1 MSDML
6 KSATNQMNTL
16 SSQFKDLNEFL
27 VKHSTKNALEGERVT
42 ATHTRI
48 GNKELN
54 IYGGSYIIPEEDLK
68 EFYALYYDYVFV
80 KKKKEYLTEKQLDN
94 ADCCLVVDFDFRYA
108 HDVQERIHTKEN
120 IYDMVSYYLD
130 ELKEYFIFKEDIPFN
145 VFIFEKPS
153 VNRLSD
159 KSVTKDGIHM
169 MIGIKMDHI
178 MQTMLRE
185 KMVTKLPEIWD
196 LPLLNDYE
204 AVLDEGIT
212 KGTTN
217 WQLYGS
223 RKPDNEAYELK
234 YHFSITYDVRDG
246 EFMMDELKVQDFDI
260 KNNFYKLSAR
270 HSNCPKFDINPKILT
285 AYNSRLENKKAK
297 PKKRNAKVRLVVEE
311 GDNGE
316 DDDPIS
322 LNDISNYEQLQ
333 SMMDIVLQRIMKQN
347 PLNYNEIYETHL
359 FAQALPAKYYEPGSH
374 ALNRQVAFA
383 LKDTD
388 EELFLSWVMLR
399 SKALD
404 FDYGTIPKLYEDW
417 TKYFNVTKSGVTRRS
432 IMYWCKQDNFEEY
445 QKIKETTI
453 GHYIEEVID
462 TQTDND
468 MASVLK
474 HMYKDTYVCVSCNN
488 SRGVWYMFK
497 NHRWTEDKSVS
508 IQMKMSKEVHALFS
522 KWREKYQEEYHH
534 CNQSDD
540 TDKIEYL
547 KKKIKTISD
556 LMGKLKTAAN
566 KKNYLSEAAQLFYDD
581 EFIRK
586 VDTNRDLVCFKN
598 GVVDFKNMSFRDG
611 NPQDYITKCTNI
623 DYLPY
628 DVYKDKAEFKEK
640 ETEFLNILKQIFP
653 IPSVYNYMM
662 DHFAATLPTDKNQA
676 WNIYNGSGS
685 NGKSIVTDIMKHV
698 LGDYTATVPV
708 NLVTDKRTAIGGT
721 SSEIMQLKNVR
732 YAVMQELT
740 KNAVINE
747 GVMKEL
753 TGGDPLQGRGLYKDS
768 ETFEPMFSLV
778 VCTNNMPK
786 INSPDDGTW
795 RRIKKIDFIA
805 KFVDEGEE
813 YDEETQYVYPKDK
826 TLKEKLPGYA
836 PIMASILVQIAF
848 KNKGIVVDCEEVLES
863 SRKYRMSQD
872 NISKF
877 IKERILRTNNKTDR
891 VKKRELVNEFKAW
904 FAAEQGGNSKM
915 PSGEELNA
923 YMDKKFGFCKQTG
936 WHGVKILYP
945 DVEEDTFMPE
955 DDTNL

>member
-1 MSDML
+1 ML
-6 KSATNQMNTL
+6 KSETTQINTL

-27 VKHSTKNALEGERVT
+27 VKHSTKNALEGDRVT

-68 EFYALYYDYVFV
+68 EFYALYYEHVFV
-80 KKKKEYLTEKQLDN
+80 KKRKEYLTERQLDN
-94 ADCCLVVDFDFRYA
+94 SDCSIVVDFDFRYS
-108 HDVQERIHTKEN
+108 HEVQERIHTKEN
-120 IYDMVSYYLD
+120 IYDMISYYLD
-130 ELKEYFIFKEDIPFN
+130 ELKEYFVFKEDIPFN

-159 KSVTKDGIHM
+159 KSITKDGIHM
-169 MIGIKMDHI
+169 MIGLKMDHI
-178 MQTMLRE
+178 MQSMLRE
-185 KMVTKLPEIWD
+185 KMITKLPEIWE

-234 YHFSITYDVRDG
+234 YHLSITYDNRDG

-260 KNNFYKLSAR
+260 KSNFYKLSVK
-270 HSNCPKFDINPKILT
+270 NTNIPKFEINPKILN
-285 AYNSRLENKKAK
+285 AYNSRLENKKSK
-297 PKKRNAKVRLVVEE
+297 QKKRNAKVRHVVDDANVEE
-311 GDNGE
+311 E
-316 DDDPIS
+316 EEIS

-333 SMMDIVLQRIMKQN
+333 SMMDIVLQRIRKQN
-347 PLNYNEIYETHL
+347 PMNYNEIYETHL
-359 FAQALPAKYYEPGSH
+359 YTQALPPKYFEPGSH
-374 ALNRQVAFA
+374 LLNRKVAFA

-388 EELFLSWVMLR
+388 NDLFLSWIMLR
-399 SKALD
+399 SKASD

-417 TKYFNVTKSGVTRRS
+417 TKYFNVTKSGLNCRS
-432 IMYWCKQDNFEEY
+432 IMYWCKQDNIEEY
-445 QKIKETTI
+445 QKINESTI
-453 GHYIEEVID
+453 GYYIEEVID
-462 TQTDND
+462 TQTDHD
-468 MASVLK
+468 MACVFKKL
-474 HMYKDTYVCVSCNN
+474 YKDTYVCVRCTN
-488 SRGVWYMFK
+488 SRGDWYMFK
-497 NHRWTEDKSVS
+497 SDRWVEDKMIS
-508 IQMKMSKEVHALFS
+508 IQLKMSKEVHALFS

-534 CNQSDD
+534 CNQNDD

-556 LMGKLKTAAN
+556 LMGKLKTASC
-566 KKNYLSEAAQLFYDD
+566 KKNYLSEAVQLFYDG
-581 EFIRK
+581 EFLKR

-598 GVVDFKNMSFRDG
+598 GVIDFSTMSFRRG

-628 DVYKDKAEFKEK
+628 DVYKDKPEFKEK
-640 ETEFLNILKQIFP
+640 EKEILTILKQIFP
-653 IPSVYNYMM
+653 IPNVYNYMM
-662 DHFAATLPTDKNQA
+662 EHFAATLPTDKNQA
-676 WNIYNGSGS
+676 WYIYNGSGS
-685 NGKSIVTDIMKHV
+685 NGKSIVTDLMKHV

-740 KNAVINE
+740 KNAVVNE

-753 TGGDPLQGRGLYKDS
+753 TGGDPLQGRGLYRDS
-768 ETFEPMFSLV
+768 ETFDTMFSLA

-786 INSPDDGTW
+786 INSLDDGTW
-795 RRIKKIDFIA
+795 RRIKKIDYIS

-836 PIMASILVQIAF
+836 PIMASILVEIAYR
-848 KNKGIVVDCEEVLES
+848 NKGIIVDCEEVLES

-877 IKERILRTNNKTDR
+877 IKEMVVRTNNKNDR
-891 VKKRELVNEFKAW
+891 IKKKELVNEFRNW
-904 FAAEQGGNSKM
+904 FASEQGGNSAKM
-915 PSGEELNA
+915 PSGEELYV
-923 YMDKKFGFCKQTG
+923 YMEKKFGVCKKNIG
-936 WHGVKILYP
+936 WSGVKILYP
-945 DVEEDTFMPE
+945 DIE
-955 DDTNL
+955 DDVDVADDNL